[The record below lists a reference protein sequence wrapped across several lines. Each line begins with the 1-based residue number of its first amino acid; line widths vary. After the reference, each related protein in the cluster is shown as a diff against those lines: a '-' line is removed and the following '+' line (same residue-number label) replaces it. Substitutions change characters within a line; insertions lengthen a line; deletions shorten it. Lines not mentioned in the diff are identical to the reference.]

1 MDMAKYNKQSTYT
14 VLEITGLTLTSHQHK
29 INQLLHSTRALKY
42 DTSSTFYQKERE
54 LINEEADYIL
64 YETKGLNI
72 S

>member
-1 MDMAKYNKQSTYT
+1 MDMAKYNKQT
-14 VLEITGLTLTSHQHK
+14 VLEINGLTLTSHQQK